1 MKYRDLN
8 GNEFNN
14 DTFQDKLLKRVY
26 SSVVG
31 RAIIKPLTFDIV
43 SNICGAFL
51 NSKFSRVFII
61 PFIKGNNID
70 MSSYEKGKLLG
81 CGNCFHR
88 RLNNRYY
95 GYTSYND
102 FFTRK
107 IKKSKRDIGDSDIVS
122 PSDGKV
128 SCYKISDDTEFEI
141 KNSVYSVASILKSKS
156 LAEKFKG
163 GYAVVIRL
171 SVDDYHRYCYCTD
184 GKKSADRYIRG
195 VLHTVNPAAFESV
208 EIFKENSREYCL
220 IKTAKDIIV
229 QMEVGALMVGRISNN
244 DLYPCTVTKGNE
256 KGCFEF
262 GGSTIVLFI
271 QKGRKLCH
279 DFLKN
284 TDDGF
289 ETIIKQGE
297 NIAD

>member
-14 DTFQDKLLKRVY
+14 ETSQDKLLKRIY
-26 SSVVG
+26 SSPVG
-31 RAIIKPLTFDIV
+31 RAVIKPLTHDFV
-43 SNICGAFL
+43 SCVLGSIL
-51 NSKFSRVFII
+51 NSRISRVLIR
-61 PFIKGNNID
+61 PFIKSNGID
-70 MSSYEKGKLLG
+70 MSSYENGELFSG
-81 CGNCFHR
+81 GSCFHSR
-88 RLNNRYY
+88 INNRYY

-107 IKKSKRDIGDSDIVS
+107 IKNTERIIGDSEIIS

-128 SCYKISDDTEFEI
+128 SCYKISDKTEFEI
-141 KNSVYSVASILKSKS
+141 KNSVYSVASILRSRK
-156 LAEKFKG
+156 LAEKFKE

-184 GKKSADRYIRG
+184 GKKSYNRFIRG

-208 EIFKENSREYCL
+208 KVFKENSREYCL
-220 IKTAKDIIV
+220 IKTDKDIVV
-229 QMEVGALMVGRISNN
+229 QMEIGALMVGRISNKET
-244 DLYPCTVTKGNE
+244 YPCTVVKGDE
-256 KGCFEF
+256 KGYFEF
-262 GGSTIVLFI
+262 GGSTIVLLL
-271 QKGRKLCH
+271 QKGRKLCY

-284 TDDGF
+284 TEDGY
-289 ETIIKQGE
+289 ETIVKQGE

>member
-14 DTFQDKLLKRVY
+14 ETSQDKLLKRIY
-26 SSVVG
+26 SSPLG
-31 RAIIKPLTFDIV
+31 RTIIKPLTCDFV
-43 SNICGAFL
+43 SNVFGSVL
-51 NSKFSRVFII
+51 NSKLSRVLIR
-61 PFIKGNNID
+61 PFVKSSGID
-70 MSSYEKGKLLG
+70 MSSYEKGELSSD
-81 CGNCFHR
+81 GNCFR
-88 RLNNRYY
+88 SRINNRYY

-107 IKKSKRDIGDSDIVS
+107 IKKSERVIGQSEIVS

-128 SCYKISDDTEFEI
+128 SCYKISDKTEFVI
-141 KNSVYSVASILKSKS
+141 KNSVYSVASILRSKK
-156 LAEKFKG
+156 LAQRFKG

-184 GKKSADRYIRG
+184 GKKSHNRIIRG

-208 EIFKENSREYCL
+208 KVFKENSREYCL
-220 IKTAKDIIV
+220 IKTQKDIVV

-244 DLYPCTVTKGNE
+244 DIGPCMAVKGEE
-256 KGCFEF
+256 KGYFEF
-262 GGSTIVLFI
+262 GGSTIVLLL
-271 QKGRKLCH
+271 QKGRKLCC
-279 DFLKN
+279 DFLAN
-284 TDDGF
+284 TEDGY
-289 ETIIKQGE
+289 ETIVKQGE

>member
-14 DTFQDKLLKRVY
+14 STFQDKLLKCIY
-26 SSVVG
+26 SSTVG
-31 RAIIKPLTFDIV
+31 RAIIKPLTFSIV
-43 SNICGAFL
+43 SDIAGAFL
-51 NSKFSRVFII
+51 NSKLSRIFIR
-61 PFIKGNNID
+61 PFIKSNNID
-70 MSSYEKGKLLG
+70 MSLYENGKLSDDK
-81 CGNCFHR
+81 H
-88 RLNNRYY
+88 Y
-95 GYTSYND
+95 GFSSYND

-107 IKKSKRDIGDSDIVS
+107 IKASKRVVGSSEIIS

-128 SCYKISDDTEFEI
+128 SCYKISDNTEFEI

-184 GKKSADRYIRG
+184 GKKSKNRHIRG
-195 VLHTVNPAAFESV
+195 VLHTVNPVAFESIEV
-208 EIFKENSREYCL
+208 FKENSREYCL
-220 IKTAKDIIV
+220 IKTGKDIVV
-229 QMEVGALMVGRISNN
+229 QMEVGALMVGRISNK
-244 DLYPCTVTKGNE
+244 DKLPCEITKGEE
-256 KGCFEF
+256 KGYFEF
-262 GGSTIVLFI
+262 GGSTIVLLL
-271 QKGRKLCH
+271 QEGRKLCH

-284 TDDGF
+284 TEEGY
-289 ETIIKQGE
+289 ETIVKQGE